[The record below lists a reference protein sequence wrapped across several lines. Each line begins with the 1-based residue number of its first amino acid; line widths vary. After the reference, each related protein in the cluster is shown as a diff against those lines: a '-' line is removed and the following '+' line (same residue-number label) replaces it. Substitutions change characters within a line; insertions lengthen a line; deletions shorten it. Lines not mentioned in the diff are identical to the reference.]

1 MTLSLKLSNYV
12 SLLFEY
18 NSFSYHILQCPT
30 ESVPCTFLSSPIIL
44 PSTLAPMIIL
54 PFLNSKIVLILV
66 FKFLF
71 LLPTTFFSQASL
83 LQRCLT
89 RQISA
94 NSIKFIKYELYYTYV
109 LYRLYYARHID
120 IRVINNKQDPFLM
133 EVTVGEISIEYH
145 NVKHEIMNLI
155 VSFKKRKLVF
165 KPHTKNPLFLQ

>member
-83 LQRCLT
+83 L
-89 RQISA
+89 
-94 NSIKFIKYELYYTYV
+94 
-109 LYRLYYARHID
+109 
-120 IRVINNKQDPFLM
+120 
-133 EVTVGEISIEYH
+133 
-145 NVKHEIMNLI
+145 
-155 VSFKKRKLVF
+155 
-165 KPHTKNPLFLQ
+165 